1 MAQQTINIG
10 TAPDNGTGDP
20 GRTAFTKTNSNFTE
34 LYTSAKGII
43 TPIYVAGNWYTGLM
57 PSESSI
63 AVGAV
68 PGANSIRLHPFFV
81 TNTITINA
89 LGVRLTTLAA
99 GGNIQCAIYANNA
112 ATGRPTGT
120 ALAST
125 ASITTAATGNVNA
138 AVNVQLT
145 PGMYWQATNMDN
157 GTATAVAF
165 SGTSLAGASIIGSAT
180 QANSIAAGPGTFV
193 GLGVSQTFG
202 TWPDL
207 TAASFTEQVSVTTIP
222 VVQFKVA
229 SIP

>member
-125 ASITTAATGNVNA
+125 ASITTAATGNVTA

-157 GTATAVAF
+157 GTATTETNSKTTQAK
-165 SGTSLAGASIIGSAT
+165 TTKKERAT
-180 QANSIAAGPGTFV
+180 QTKNKAAEPGTFG
-193 GLGVSQTFG
+193 GLGVSQSFG

-207 TAASFTEQVSVTTIP
+207 T
-222 VVQFKVA
+222 
-229 SIP
+229 